1 MAFYGLLWPFYIPF
15 MEKHRFDWNCT
26 VFSRGH
32 RCKTFGLFLKK
43 NTSETREAETLNHV
57 SSLRH
62 LATPL
67 LLPSEVN
74 DSSTKLVLFNYYML
88 SSWRWNHS
96 VGKKCHLFF
105 QSGLFFLQES
115 IFLWK
120 KDSLFTKRH
129 RLTNKSKCR
138 PPQNGGNVEMDH
150 WTSYHHSEFRT
161 ARLLDS
167 LSLRNMLH
175 GQGRAFECWFFL
187 IFQKQWENFTSPMT
201 FVRLHLKMATTSFLK
216 RIDGTRQKE
225 MKLDLPLFY
234 VWGFFIWLRIDNA
247 TV

>member
-1 MAFYGLLWPFYIPF
+1 MFRRYATWPHHYYCLQKSTIHQLSWYYLTTTCCLLDVEITRSARNVIFSF
-15 MEKHRFDWNCT
+15 NQ
-26 VFSRGH
+26 VF
-32 RCKTFGLFLKK
+32 F
-43 NTSETREAETLNHV
+43 
-57 SSLRH
+57 
-62 LATPL
+62 
-67 LLPSEVN
+67 
-74 DSSTKLVLFNYYML
+74 
-88 SSWRWNHS
+88 
-96 VGKKCHLFF
+96 
-105 QSGLFFLQES
+105 FFLQES